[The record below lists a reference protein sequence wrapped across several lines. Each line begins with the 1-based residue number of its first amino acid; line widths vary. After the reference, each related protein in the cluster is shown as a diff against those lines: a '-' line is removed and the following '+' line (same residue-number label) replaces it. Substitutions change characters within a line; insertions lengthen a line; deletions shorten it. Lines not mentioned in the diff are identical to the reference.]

1 MRKHGVT
8 FEAIRRMALALPDV
22 EEGTIYGAQA
32 FRVRGQM
39 FACRPSHRS
48 AEPDSLVVRVDFD
61 RRDGL
66 LAEEP
71 ETYYITDH
79 YVGYTSVLVRLSRI
93 QADAMRDLLSMA
105 YNFMAAK
112 APKRPVVRTRRRVGP
127 RVRSGRG

>member
-22 EEGTIYGAQA
+22 VEGTIYGAQA
-32 FRVRGQM
+32 FRVRGEM

-61 RRDGL
+61 RRDEL

-93 QADAMRDLLSMA
+93 RADAMRDLLRMA

-112 APKRPVVRTRRRVGP
+112 APKRAVVRTRRRVGP
-127 RVRSGRG
+127 RVRGGRG